1 MSARSRRQTLGQHFL
16 GDVGVARAIVDTIAP
31 RSTDLV
37 VEIGP
42 GRGVLTGELARRAGQ
57 LIALEID
64 STLVPALRTR
74 FPSVMV
80 VQADARSWPYA
91 SLVRPPGGRV
101 VVVGNLPYS
110 AGTVILTALI
120 AARSAIDEMVIMLQR
135 EVAERVAAT
144 PGSKSY
150 GSLSVLTQLVS
161 EPTVVLTVPPG
172 AFRPPPKVESA
183 LLRVRVLSAP
193 RISVPDEE
201 RFRAVV
207 RAAFAQRRK
216 TIANSLATALALPSE
231 RVRDALETAGID
243 ATRRAETLSLEE
255 FAHLTARLSE
265 SISTPGRIPGRGH
278 S

>member
-80 VQADARSWPYA
+80 VQADARSWPYS

-101 VVVGNLPYS
+101 VVVGTRGLVATCDHPFKFRAALRNWRPADFLP
-110 AGTVILTALI
+110 AGRPPLVIQAPRHDARADRQ
-120 AARSAIDEMVIMLQR
+120 AAR
-135 EVAERVAAT
+135 
-144 PGSKSY
+144 
-150 GSLSVLTQLVS
+150 
-161 EPTVVLTVPPG
+161 
-172 AFRPPPKVESA
+172 
-183 LLRVRVLSAP
+183 
-193 RISVPDEE
+193 
-201 RFRAVV
+201 
-207 RAAFAQRRK
+207 
-216 TIANSLATALALPSE
+216 
-231 RVRDALETAGID
+231 
-243 ATRRAETLSLEE
+243 
-255 FAHLTARLSE
+255 
-265 SISTPGRIPGRGH
+265 
-278 S
+278 